1 MSALNMMRNNLSLN
15 LLFLLSTIK
24 SLLSLFCTLSK
35 QRNNVVEHSYLA
47 LRTMCV
53 MKSVPVVAELASISL
68 VEEAGPTS
76 TVMEARPG
84 IVFAKP
90 SSSSSSSSSLD
101 AAAVDVLLL
110 VERWA
115 RQALKSSGS

>member
-1 MSALNMMRNNLSLN
+1 
-15 LLFLLSTIK
+15 
-24 SLLSLFCTLSK
+24 
-35 QRNNVVEHSYLA
+35 
-47 LRTMCV
+47 

-68 VEEAGPTS
+68 VEEAGPPS

-90 SSSSSSSSSLD
+90 SSSSLSSSSLD

-110 VERWA
+110 VERWGRRLA
-115 RQALKSSGS
+115 RL